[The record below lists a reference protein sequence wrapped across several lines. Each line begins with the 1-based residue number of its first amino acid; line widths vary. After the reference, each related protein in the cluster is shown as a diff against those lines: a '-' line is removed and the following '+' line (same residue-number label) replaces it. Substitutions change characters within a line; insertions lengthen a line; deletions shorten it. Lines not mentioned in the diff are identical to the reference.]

1 MGARPMLLQR
11 LMNSVP
17 LWLVILVVV
26 AVLEFYSVGLMLAC
40 RKKWGSD
47 RLKLNNEVAG
57 FKFSVIGVL
66 YAVLLAFLVIAVW
79 ENYNATNA
87 AVRNEAKAVGDLT
100 QLSYALPE
108 QEGNAIRTS
117 LSEYTNEV
125 RQSEWATMAR
135 GLPSKTAA
143 HALAHLTQAIFD
155 IRADQLKD
163 HALFQQA
170 LRQLALIEDNRN
182 ERLDSSDGSV
192 PPILWLVMIV
202 GALITLGYPAFFG
215 TSNLL
220 AQTLMTAALAA
231 LVALSLL
238 PTMLL
243 DFPFTGQAALTTGA
257 FDEVLE
263 QMPPDLKGHPPTGT
277 Q

>member
-1 MGARPMLLQR
+1 MLLQR
-11 LMNSVP
+11 IVNVVP
-17 LWLVILVVV
+17 LWLLVLGVV
-26 AVLEFYSVGLMLAC
+26 AVLEIFSVGLMLVC
-40 RKKWGSD
+40 RRKWGAD

-79 ENYNATNA
+79 ENYNATAA

-108 QEGNAIRTS
+108 QEGSAIRAS
-117 LSEYTNEV
+117 LSDYVKDV
-125 RQSEWATMAR
+125 RQTEWGTMAL
-135 GLPSKTAA
+135 GASSNTTAD
-143 HALAHLTQAIFD
+143 ALAHLTQAIFD
-155 IRADQLKD
+155 LHADQLKN

-170 LRQLALIEDNRN
+170 ILLLAAIEDNRN
-182 ERLDSSDGSV
+182 ERLDSADGSV
-192 PPILWLVMIV
+192 PPILWFVLFT

-215 TSNLL
+215 ASNPL

-231 LVALSLL
+231 MVALALV
-238 PTMLL
+238 PVVFL
-243 DFPFTGQAALTTGA
+243 DFPFTGQLALTSNA
-257 FDEVLE
+257 FDKALQ
-263 QMPPDLKGHPPTGT
+263 QMPPHLKAPGTGL

>member
-1 MGARPMLLQR
+1 MLLQR

-66 YAVLLAFLVIAVW
+66 YAVLLAILVIAVW

-215 TSNLL
+215 TSTLL

-238 PTMLL
+238 PTMIL

-257 FDEVLE
+257 FDEALE
-263 QMPPDLKGHPPTGT
+263 QMPPHLKGHPPTGT